1 MGYYINITQSSFR
14 IRTADLP
21 KIWDLLTDLM
31 SDEKLR
37 ANAHGGSWSGVGAN
51 SGRSEWWYSWVS
63 TENARK
69 AIAERDLEKLFRE
82 FRYELSVTHTSGG
95 ERDLNNP
102 TAETEIT
109 HFYLDIDGGEAKIGD
124 EEKLFAAIAP
134 VVMDGS
140 FLDVRGEDGAEWRW
154 MWEDGKFYSQD
165 VISKEIVHGEPR
177 EIQLES
183 NTKETV

>member
-31 SDEKLR
+31 SDERLR
-37 ANAHGGSWSGVGAN
+37 ANAHGGSWDGGGR
-51 SGRSEWWYSWVS
+51 GRSEWWYSWVN
-63 TENARK
+63 TENARR
-69 AIAERDLEKLFRE
+69 AIADRDLPRFFEE
-82 FRYELSVTHTSGG
+82 FGYELSVTHTSGG

-102 TAETEIT
+102 TADTEIT
-109 HFYLDIDGGEAKIGD
+109 HYFLDIRNGEAKIGD

-140 FLDVRGEDGAEWRW
+140 FIDVRGEDDSEWRW
-154 MWEDGKFYSQD
+154 MWENGKFYSQD

-177 EIQLES
+177 EIELNS
-183 NTKETV
+183 NTEETV